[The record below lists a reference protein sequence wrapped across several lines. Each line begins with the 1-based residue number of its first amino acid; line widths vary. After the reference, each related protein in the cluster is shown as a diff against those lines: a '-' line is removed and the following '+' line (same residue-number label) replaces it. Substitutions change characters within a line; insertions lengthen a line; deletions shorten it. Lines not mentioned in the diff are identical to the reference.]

1 MFTKTVLLV
10 EDDPDQRGLYSLML
24 RRGGWKVSEAVT
36 GKQAWELV
44 DSVRP
49 DAIVLDVMLPDRD
62 GISVC
67 RDLRASLAFPHIP
80 VLILTA
86 LDNPE
91 ARSRALAAGA
101 DAFAAKPIS
110 PAALNEH
117 LNRLAPG

>member
-36 GKQAWELV
+36 GEQAWELV

-67 RDLRASLAFPHIP
+67 RDLRASPAFPHIP

-86 LDNPE
+86 LDNLE
-91 ARSRALAAGA
+91 TRRRALAAGA

-110 PAALNEH
+110 PAVLNEH